1 MTMPRWTGK
10 GTFGLADLID
20 SQAPK
25 SSQEFRYKFAL
36 NIQGALRA
44 RDAHMSIHF
53 SLGRLSHLKKKTTQV
68 QLNGF
73 SGSIIFSY
81 FAS

>member
-53 SLGRLSHLKKKTTQV
+53 SLGRLSHLKKNDSSATQW
-68 QLNGF
+68 L
-73 SGSIIFSY
+73 
-81 FAS
+81 